1 MNVIRYAVTHPVT
14 VWMVTLAAV
23 VFGLTALGRLDLRLL
38 PEIRYP
44 SLTVQTEFPGTA
56 PVDVE
61 NLVTRPLEESVGVVP
76 GLRRVHSISQA
87 GLSQITLEFNWGT
100 AMDYAALDVREKID
114 LVRLPSEATIPLL
127 LKYDPAQD
135 PVVRIGLSGSATLV
149 QLRNVAD
156 DVLKKEIEALSGV
169 AAARVSGGLEE
180 EIRVEVDEARLAT
193 LGISIGRV
201 TETLRQENI
210 NASGGSLRDRNAE
223 YIVRTVSRFE
233 DLADIE
239 NVTIANIDGKPIRLG
254 EVADVVRTHKD
265 RTTVTHVDGR
275 ESVEIAVFKE
285 GDANIVEM
293 ARATIAHLD
302 RLRGHLPENME
313 LEILFDQSVFI
324 AQAIKEV
331 RNNAMIGGVLA
342 VLVLFVFLRDF
353 RSTII
358 IGIAIPISIVATFIL
373 MLTRGVSLNIM
384 SLGGLA
390 LGVGMLVDNSIVV
403 LESIHRRR
411 EEAPD
416 DADPAEVAARGAGE
430 VAGAVTA
437 STLTTLAVF
446 VPIVFVVVGV
456 AGQIFRDQAL
466 TVTFS
471 LLVSLFVALTFTPM
485 AAAFGQGG
493 KNGATDSTPVRKSWY
508 ASWSVHAGQG
518 NRVARWLGLAG
529 LFLTL
534 GLPMLGMR
542 LFQILMAGLRKVALV
557 VMWPATWAFAKT
569 FPSLQALYS
578 RTLAGALRHRI
589 LVLFLVGILAGG
601 AVLLWPRLGTEL
613 VPPLARGEFTLAL
626 EMPEGTPLGKTDSV
640 IGQLEKELAA
650 LPGVDM
656 VAGEVGVS
664 RDGQSSAQRRKENRA
679 EVKVR
684 LMDASAE
691 SEAVA
696 LENIRGVLR
705 RYPDLQM
712 KLRRQ
717 SLMAFGAP
725 VEVNIYGYNL
735 ADLQRTA
742 DEVGARLVDVPGLRD
757 IRLSMV
763 PGSPE
768 VQVSFDRDKLNR
780 YGLRLGEV
788 SETVRG
794 KVRGTVASRFRDR
807 ERHVDIRVLN
817 TGSQR
822 NTLTAVQ
829 DLIITE
835 RDGVPI
841 TLGSIATMEI
851 VTGPSEIHR
860 LSNKRVAIVS
870 ANLSGRDL
878 GSVTEDIRARLAD
891 LSLPAGVAV
900 EMGGQN
906 DEMASSF
913 RSLQLAILLA
923 VFLVY
928 LVMAAQFESFVY
940 PLIIMFTVPLAMSG
954 AIYGLYLRGMSISVI
969 AVIGAIMLA
978 GIVVNN
984 GIVLVD
990 RINQLRQGRL
1000 ALGDAV
1006 MRAGSERLR
1015 PILMTT
1021 ATTVLGL
1028 APMALGLGEGA
1039 ELRAPLAVT
1048 VISGL
1053 LLATLL
1059 TLVVVPVIYTLLSGR
1074 GPVLA
1079 SDAAHES
1086 DGQGTV
1092 LRTEPGLGDA

>member
-1 MNVIRYAVTHPVT
+1 MKAIRYAVTHPVT

-23 VFGLTALGRLDLRLL
+23 VFGLTALGRLDMRLL

-76 GLRRVHSISQA
+76 GLRRIHSISQA

-114 LVRLPSEATIPLL
+114 LVRLPGEATIPLL

-135 PVVRIGLSGSATLV
+135 PVVRIGLSGNATLV

-156 DVLKKEIEALSGV
+156 DVLKKEIEALTGV

-180 EIRVEVDEARLAT
+180 EIRVEVDESRLSS
-193 LGISIGRV
+193 LGIPIGLV

-223 YIVRTVSRFE
+223 YIVRTLSRFE
-233 DLADIE
+233 SLADIE
-239 NVTIANIDGKPIRLG
+239 KVTVTNIDGKPVRLG
-254 EVADVVRTHKD
+254 DVADVVRTHKD
-265 RTTVTHVDGR
+265 RVTVTHIDGR
-275 ESVEIAVFKE
+275 ESVELAVYKE

-293 ARATIAHLD
+293 ARTVRQHVD
-302 RLRGHLPENME
+302 RLADRLPEGME
-313 LEILFDQSVFI
+313 LEILFDQSIFI

-331 RNNAMIGGVLA
+331 RNNALIGGVLA
-342 VLVLFVFLRDF
+342 VLVLFIFLGDF

-403 LESIHRRR
+403 LEAIHRRR
-411 EEAPD
+411 EEAPEE
-416 DADPAEVAARGAGE
+416 ADPAEIAARGAGE

-471 LLVSLFVALTFTPM
+471 LLISLFVALTFTPM
-485 AAAFGQGG
+485 AAAFGQGRSAG
-493 KNGATDSTPVRKSWY
+493 PDQDERKLGWY
-508 ASWSVHAGQG
+508 ASWSRYAGEG
-518 NRVARWLGLAG
+518 RRVFRWLRVAG
-529 LFLTL
+529 LFLVL
-534 GLPMLGMR
+534 GLPMLVLR
-542 LFQILMAGLRKVALV
+542 LVQFLLAGLRHAARLV
-557 VMWPATWAFAKT
+557 MLPLTWAFARS
-569 FPSLQALYS
+569 FPALQNGYVRVLS
-578 RTLAGALRHRI
+578 RALRHRM
-589 LVLFLVGILAGG
+589 LVLFLVLVMAGG
-601 AVLLWPRLGTEL
+601 ALFLWPRLGSEL

-626 EMPEGTPLGKTDSV
+626 ELPEGTPLGKTDTV
-640 IGQLEKELAA
+640 VRNLEKDLAK
-650 LPGVDM
+650 LPGIEM

-679 EVKVR
+679 EVQVR
-684 LMDASAE
+684 LSATTA
-691 SEAVA
+691 EAETAA
-696 LENIRGVLR
+696 LERIREALGK
-705 RYPDLQM
+705 YPDLHM
-712 KLRRQ
+712 KLKRQ
-717 SLMAFGAP
+717 SLLTFGAP
-725 VEVNIYGYNL
+725 VEVNVYGYNL
-735 ADLQRTA
+735 ADLQRIA
-742 DEVGARLVDVPGLRD
+742 YEVQDRLTDVPGLRD

-817 TGSQR
+817 TGAQR

-829 DLIITE
+829 DLIVTE
-835 RDGVPI
+835 MDGVPI
-841 TLGSIATMEI
+841 TLGSIADMEI

-860 LSNKRVAIVS
+860 LSSKRVAIIS

-878 GSVTEDIRARLAD
+878 GSVTRDIRGRLSD
-891 LSLPAGVAV
+891 VSLPSGVSL

-906 DEMASSF
+906 DEMETSF
-913 RSLQLAILLA
+913 RSLRLAILLA

-954 AIYGLYLRGMSISVI
+954 AVYGLFLWGLSVSVI

-990 RINQLRQGRL
+990 RINQLRQAGLEL
-1000 ALGDAV
+1000 AAAV
-1006 MRAGSERLR
+1006 VRAGSERLR

-1028 APMALGLGEGA
+1028 LPMALGLGEGA

-1074 GPVLA
+1074 SAVF
-1079 SDAAHES
+1079 DQKES
-1086 DGQGTV
+1086 
-1092 LRTEPGLGDA
+1092 

>member
-1 MNVIRYAVTHPVT
+1 
-14 VWMVTLAAV
+14 
-23 VFGLTALGRLDLRLL
+23 
-38 PEIRYP
+38 
-44 SLTVQTEFPGTA
+44 
-56 PVDVE
+56 
-61 NLVTRPLEESVGVVP
+61 
-76 GLRRVHSISQA
+76 
-87 GLSQITLEFNWGT
+87 
-100 AMDYAALDVREKID
+100 
-114 LVRLPSEATIPLL
+114 
-127 LKYDPAQD
+127 
-135 PVVRIGLSGSATLV
+135 
-149 QLRNVAD
+149 
-156 DVLKKEIEALSGV
+156 
-169 AAARVSGGLEE
+169 
-180 EIRVEVDEARLAT
+180 
-193 LGISIGRV
+193 
-201 TETLRQENI
+201 
-210 NASGGSLRDRNAE
+210 
-223 YIVRTVSRFE
+223 
-233 DLADIE
+233 
-239 NVTIANIDGKPIRLG
+239 
-254 EVADVVRTHKD
+254 
-265 RTTVTHVDGR
+265 
-275 ESVEIAVFKE
+275 
-285 GDANIVEM
+285 
-293 ARATIAHLD
+293 
-302 RLRGHLPENME
+302 
-313 LEILFDQSVFI
+313 
-324 AQAIKEV
+324 
-331 RNNAMIGGVLA
+331 
-342 VLVLFVFLRDF
+342 
-353 RSTII
+353 
-358 IGIAIPISIVATFIL
+358 
-373 MLTRGVSLNIM
+373 
-384 SLGGLA
+384 
-390 LGVGMLVDNSIVV
+390 VDNSIVV

-416 DADPAEVAARGAGE
+416 GADPAEIAARGAGE

-493 KNGATDSTPVRKSWY
+493 SDGDAGSTPVRKSWY

-518 NRVARWLGLAG
+518 NRVVRWLGLAG
-529 LFLTL
+529 LFFTL
-534 GLPMLGMR
+534 GLPMLVMR
-542 LFQILMAGLRKVALV
+542 LFQILMTGLRKVALV
-557 VMWPATWAFAKT
+557 AMWPLTWAFAKT
-569 FPSLQALYS
+569 FPSLQTLYS

-601 AVLLWPRLGTEL
+601 AILLWPRLGTEL

-626 EMPEGTPLGKTDSV
+626 EMLEGTPLGKTDSV
-640 IGQLEKELAA
+640 IGKLEKELAE
-650 LPGVDM
+650 LPGIDM

-684 LMDASAE
+684 LTDASAE
-691 SEAVA
+691 AEAAA

-717 SLMAFGAP
+717 SLLAFGAP

-735 ADLQRTA
+735 PDLQRTA
-742 DEVGARLVDVPGLRD
+742 DEVGDRLVDVPGLRD

-788 SETVRG
+788 SQTVRG

-817 TGSQR
+817 TGAQR

-900 EMGGQN
+900 EMGGQT

-990 RINQLRQGRL
+990 RINQLRHGGL

-1053 LLATLL
+1053 LLATIL

-1074 GPVLA
+1074 DPVLA
-1079 SDAAHES
+1079 ANAARES
-1086 DGQGTV
+1086 GVPGAV
-1092 LRTEPGLGDA
+1092 LGTEPGLGDA